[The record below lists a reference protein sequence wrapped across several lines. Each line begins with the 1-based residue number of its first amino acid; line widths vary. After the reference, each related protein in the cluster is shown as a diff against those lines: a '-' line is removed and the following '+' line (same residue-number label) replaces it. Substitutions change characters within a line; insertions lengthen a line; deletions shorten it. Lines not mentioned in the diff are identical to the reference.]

1 MKRRKWRAPLLLRA
15 TVVLVIIFSAWSLWQ
30 YYQMSVYVNQQK
42 KEIEIVQQEIEKIKS
57 ENRRL
62 ERELEG
68 INSQEYIERI
78 AREDYG
84 MIKEGEK
91 VVIFQDE
98 IEE

>member
-1 MKRRKWRAPLLLRA
+1 MKRRKWRVPLLLRA
-15 TVVLVIIFSAWSLWQ
+15 TVVLVIIFSAWGLWQ